1 MCIRAADTGATFIL
15 NMKKNHPYMIQV
27 NHILRILAINI
38 HLRGPITHRPPDFGL
53 GTEPELNHISRENLA
68 AEPELF

>member
-1 MCIRAADTGATFIL
+1 MCIRAADAGATFIL

-27 NHILRILAINI
+27 NHILRIINI
-38 HLRGPITHRPPDFGL
+38 HLRGPITRRPSDFGL